1 MSYSCRI
8 YKASGFNSC
17 NIPDSPDL
25 LNTVNFIDVPTLNI
39 MQDRFLSEIRVKATW
54 SQVKNAD
61 YAYLYNDTTGAKWYY
76 AVETINMTSKDVAVL
91 GVVPDYINSIGG
103 VDNLK
108 IVDGIT
114 ERVHVS
120 DDTFGRYTASDPLTT
135 PSEPLQIEKVWVQV
149 GQETN
154 TFLESTIDVMFQ
166 VAETTGHTYKDTD
179 TETGETASVVVPAIA
194 KLSNFTDYNVS
205 GETVTPINNK
215 TCVFNASDKSRTSPA
230 KYNVSETLYAG
241 LADMRSLGVDNAV
254 INHASIPSEYVTPK
268 NAYDIPKVLFKVE
281 GSTDGYSINY
291 VSELEGNWT
300 TNDSGIPY
308 VYTTAKNNRV
318 NYGEFSKYGIITVS
332 GESCEY
338 EAEDIIETGKT
349 APSITKVGDPRLDGK
364 PYFRFTTV
372 NGDSSKIGFFR
383 NCVAGLQWKQV
394 PLVFNQASGSVLNTL
409 RYENS
414 KAVSVQAFSHAQFTD
429 AMGVAS
435 GALNLVTGG
444 AVSSSS
450 SDGRFGQATAVS
462 NPLSGLGGVLDMVSS
477 VESMYNRQKM
487 TNISRR
493 NELADLEIA
502 NTVVTPTVNFPM
514 NAEFMRDFFGN
525 GCLIY
530 RYKYSNNDIARIDKL
545 LTMYGYRFAKALT
558 KSDFTNRTSFNFVKC
573 SNVTVTGHARWIND
587 GIHEQLAN
595 GVRVWHVLPDSKYYT
610 DNPIKG

>member
-76 AVETINMTSKDVAVL
+76 AVETVNMASKDVAIL

-120 DDTFGRYTASDPLTT
+120 DDTFGRYTANDPLTT

-179 TETGETASVVVPAIA
+179 TETGETASVVVPAVA
-194 KLSNFTDYNVS
+194 KLSNFTDYSVS

-215 TCVFNASDKSRTSPA
+215 TCVFNASDKSITSPA

-254 INHASIPSEYVTPK
+254 INHASIPTEYVSPK

-291 VSELEGNWT
+291 VIEMEGVWT

-349 APSITKVGDPRLDGK
+349 APTVTKVGDPRLDGK

-414 KAVSVQAFSHAQFTD
+414 KAVSSQSYAYGTQANALSQVQNMIGAT
-429 AMGVAS
+429 S
-435 GALNLVTGG
+435 GILGN
-444 AVSSSS
+444 AVSGDVSGMLQS
-450 SDGRFGQATAVS
+450 AV
-462 NPLSGLGGVLDMVSS
+462 GGVTNELSLVMQQ
-477 VESMYNRQKM
+477 ENRRAS

-493 NELADLEIA
+493 NELAELEIA
-502 NTVVTPTVNFPM
+502 NTIVTPTVNFPM

-558 KSDFTNRTSFNFVKC
+558 KSDFTNRSNFNFVKC
-573 SNVTVTGHARWIND
+573 SNVTVTGYARWIND